1 LLLRWPGT
9 HSRILSGI
17 QRAAQTVLGIYL
29 KRTMRYTSASGVL
42 NDYAPYTNPRIH
54 SIIHSLTH
62 SWGGLRV
69 TLPCTDLTK
78 RFKPLGSSLKH
89 VCSASSVG
97 CQRDTTRIRAAAPAL
112 SSNGAA
118 ARRGRRYR
126 LTAGRA
132 PSSKSA
138 ARHSD
143 CRTTGQTDERTD
155 TRPLYRPCS
164 AYDTIR
170 DAMLTCARK
179 PTRVGL
185 IYRT

>member
-97 CQRDTTRIRAAAPAL
+97 CQRDTTRIRAAAPTL
-112 SSNGAA
+112 SNNGAA
-118 ARRGRRYR
+118 ARRGR
-126 LTAGRA
+126 
-132 PSSKSA
+132 SISSDSKSA

-143 CRTTGQTDERTD
+143 CRTTGQTDERTLERYID
-155 TRPLYRPCS
+155 PAPH
-164 AYDTIR
+164 TIR
-170 DAMLTCARK
+170 YEMLC
-179 PTRVGL
+179 
-185 IYRT
+185 